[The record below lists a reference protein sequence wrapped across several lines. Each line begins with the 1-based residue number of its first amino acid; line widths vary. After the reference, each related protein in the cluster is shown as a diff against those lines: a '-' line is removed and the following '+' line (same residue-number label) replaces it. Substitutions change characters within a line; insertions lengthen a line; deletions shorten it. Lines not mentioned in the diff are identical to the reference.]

1 MDYDLLRKTQLN
13 CGIFEVLDCYVRF
26 TPSGLREC
34 IGSEELLTV
43 CSYNDSEVVYNPN
56 HIKFGAVVEIFNPY
70 LKDGFA
76 ILPVEQFQELTY
88 QIKGDI
94 DLVDCSRYQS
104 LTDNEKDRSDYE
116 DSKEYW

>member
-1 MDYDLLRKTQLN
+1 MKLNSGIYD
-13 CGIFEVLDCYVRF
+13 VLECYAKY
-26 TPSGLREC
+26 TPKALSEC
-34 IGSEELLTV
+34 LGGSTSSKL
-43 CSYNDSEVVYNPN
+43 CSYNDSQIVYHPY